1 MDFRPPAIAVAVI
14 LFFLVVSLCTARFRE
29 RLLKI
34 ISHQVI
40 SSVAPEDQARSFVL
54 LIMLA
59 MPIIVSI
66 TVLVS
71 RLYVIIAHSYSIEDK
86 KWAYGVVGTIIGY
99 WLRGATSTI

>member
-1 MDFRPPAIAVAVI
+1 
-14 LFFLVVSLCTARFRE
+14 
-29 RLLKI
+29 
-34 ISHQVI
+34 
-40 SSVAPEDQARSFVL
+40 
-54 LIMLA
+54 MLA